1 MKEII
6 EDNTNLTATGGHG
19 SVVAWA
25 IATPDGSELWQY
37 VRVSLVGCH
46 GPLRSA
52 RYRMQETSRLMVRH
66 IILLPSRRLL
76 CQFRTQFTQLLYFI
90 YLQLERLPLRLRPP

>member
-1 MKEII
+1 MVPTQSIRAQICLCSQVDIELPQKEVGS
-6 EDNTNLTATGGHG
+6 ERDYRRQHLDNTNLTATGGHG

-25 IATPDGSELWQY
+25 IATPDGSGLWQY

-52 RYRMQETSRLMVRH
+52 RYRMQWSRAH
-66 IILLPSRRLL
+66 P
-76 CQFRTQFTQLLYFI
+76 
-90 YLQLERLPLRLRPP
+90 